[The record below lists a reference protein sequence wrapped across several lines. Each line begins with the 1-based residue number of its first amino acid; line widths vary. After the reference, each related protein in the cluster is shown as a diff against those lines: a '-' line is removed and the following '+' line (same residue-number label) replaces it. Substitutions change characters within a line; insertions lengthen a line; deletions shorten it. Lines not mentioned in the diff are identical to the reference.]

1 MRERPEALT
10 TSVTLRVPVFKQEDG
25 LRFKIDQLES
35 YLLLSAFTQGE
46 LAEARL
52 KAHDELRDLRA
63 EWRDLQPAPGARLRT
78 KDERE
83 EAKRRVKPELA
94 AAIEEL
100 EEEIERLNEEFS
112 RLEGDA
118 TKVSRAHTFI
128 TGK

>member
-1 MRERPEALT
+1 MRERPQALT
-10 TSVTLRVPVFKQEDG
+10 TSIALRVPVFKKEDG
-25 LRFKIDQLES
+25 LRYKIDELES
-35 YLLLSAFTQGE
+35 YLLLSAFQQGE

-52 KAHDELRDLRA
+52 SAHDELRVARA
-63 EWRDLQPAPGARLRT
+63 EWRELAPAPGARLRT

-83 EAKRRVKPELA
+83 EAKRVVKPELA
-94 AAIEEL
+94 AAIDEL
-100 EEEIERLNEEFS
+100 EEEIDRLSEEFN